1 MKYTSTLLIS
11 ILLLA
16 NFSCRKE
23 TSTEVGEIIQTQQF
37 QFDKGEALTI
47 DISGR
52 ITNEYGTAVRG
63 ANVTSSNQTTKT
75 DNNGYFLMT
84 QVEGREKLSFV
95 TVEAPNHF
103 IGSRSFIPQA
113 GLNQISIKL
122 MRMFFT
128 STIDAETGGTV
139 VSDGCQ
145 LNLGKGFINK
155 NSGAPYTGE
164 VKVALRHLNPTD
176 DNFNEI
182 MPGNLIAASSEGS
195 KLLESFGMLAIE
207 LRDNNGNEL
216 QLSDSNSATFRMSI
230 PESFKS
236 GAPNSIPL
244 WYYDEASGL
253 WQEEGK
259 AVIEGDEYVGEVQH
273 FSMWNCDVARDYHT
287 IQSRII
293 NSNGTPMPGLKVV
306 FHAETGES
314 GFCYTAGDGNF
325 KGAVPAD
332 MQFSVK
338 FWYDNVPV
346 GSTVVGP
353 FSADQVLDD
362 LVVKEL
368 DNLIE
373 IEIPI
378 LDCTNEPLTVG
389 YGTFNYTST
398 VKINSKGTIQFAY
411 LPNRTFGLTVLDKTA
426 KISTHAFSGQT
437 TSNTLDP
444 IKHCPSSSGGG
455 TGDKNEIFVEYTF
468 NDSHYYF
475 IYPMPG
481 MSTSRAGT
489 GEYIHFDLGYSPNT
503 PVHTTVLG
511 MTLKEYV
518 GPKTYTL
525 GNQNPDMALWLDK
538 PHTAISTHADSVSV
552 TINDFY
558 YINDKWLLDM
568 TFSGRMNYW
577 NPITQG
583 YEKRMLTNG
592 IVKWKYN
599 D

>member
-11 ILLLA
+11 ILILA
-16 NFSCRKE
+16 GFSCRKE
-23 TSTEVGEIIQTQQF
+23 TATEVGEVIQTNRF

-52 ITNEYGTAVRG
+52 ITDEYGTAVRG
-63 ANVTSSNQTTKT
+63 ANVTSGNQTTKT
-75 DNNGYFLMT
+75 DDYGYFLMT

-95 TVEAPNHF
+95 TVEAPNYF

-113 GLNQISIKL
+113 GLNQLSIKL

-128 STIDAETGGTV
+128 ATIDAETGGTV

-155 NSGAPYTGE
+155 SSGAPYAGE

-216 QLSDSNSATFRMSI
+216 QLSASNSATFRMSI

-259 AVIEGDEYVGEVQH
+259 AMIEGDEYVGEVQH
-273 FSMWNCDVARDYHT
+273 FSIWNCDVPRDYST
-287 IQSRII
+287 IQSRVV
-293 NSNGTPMPGLKVV
+293 NTNGAPIPGLKAV

-314 GFCYTAGDGNF
+314 GLCYTAGDGKF
-325 KGAVPAD
+325 KGAVPSN
-332 MQFSVK
+332 MQFVVK
-338 FWYDNVPV
+338 FWYENVAV
-346 GSTVVGP
+346 GSKVIGP
-353 FSADQVLDD
+353 FSSDQVIDD
-362 LVVKEL
+362 IVVKEL

-373 IEIPI
+373 IEVPI
-378 LDCTNEPLTVG
+378 LDCTNKPLTVG
-389 YGTFNYTST
+389 YGTFNYRST
-398 VKINSKGTIQFAY
+398 VKVNSKGTIQFAY
-411 LPNRTFGLTVLDKTA
+411 LPNQPFGLTVIDITG
-426 KISTHAFSGQT
+426 KISSHAFSGLT
-437 TSNTLDP
+437 TSKTTDP
-444 IKHCPSSSGGG
+444 IKHCPSSTGGG
-455 TGDKNEIFVEYTF
+455 NGDKDELIVEYTF

-475 IYPMPG
+475 IQPMPG
-481 MSTSRAGT
+481 LSTARAGT
-489 GEYIHFDLGYSPNT
+489 GEYIYFDIGYSPNN

-511 MTLKEYV
+511 MNLKEYV
-518 GPKTYTL
+518 GPKTYIL

-538 PHTAISTHADSVSV
+538 PQEATSTHADSVSV

-558 YINDKWLLDM
+558 YINAKWLLDM
-568 TFSGRMNYW
+568 TFSGRINYW
-577 NPITQG
+577 NPITQSF
-583 YEKRMLTNG
+583 EKRMLTNG
-592 IVKWKYN
+592 SVKWR
-599 D
+599 DTD